1 MNMGWV
7 LTIAGLLTGMAI
19 VLPGA
24 LLVWALLLPKA
35 VDRARLR
42 LERTPGRCVSAG
54 LILLIPAVLVLA
66 ALFAVAA
73 GPLQIVAWSALGAL
87 VAAASLGATGLC
99 ALMAR
104 RARAQGGVSAAALV
118 RSAVALELA
127 LLFPLAGWFVLT
139 PLVALASLG
148 AAFFALLGWMPRP
161 RAQAQEVSHAPQ
173 PS

>member
-7 LTIAGLLTGMAI
+7 LTIAGILTGMAI

-24 LLVWALLLPKA
+24 LLVWALLMPGV
-35 VDRARLR
+35 VDRARVR

-54 LILLIPAVLVLA
+54 LVMLIPAVLVLSV
-66 ALFAVAA
+66 LFAVAA
-73 GPLQIVAWSALGAL
+73 GPLQLLAWLALGAL
-87 VAAASLGATGLC
+87 VAAASMGASGLC
-99 ALMAR
+99 TLMAR
-104 RARAQGGVSAAALV
+104 RARPYGGVSAAALV
-118 RSAVALELA
+118 RSAVALELS

-161 RAQAQEVSHAPQ
+161 HVQTQEISHASQ